1 MNDPLLDPRSHDLI
15 GAQPDQIDALRRQ
28 YDLAAGNAQY
38 IARGMRAAGRSPG
51 WSGKA
56 AQQFHDTIGHVPHQ
70 LDLVTNSYWEVADA
84 LRAYGPLVGE
94 LQAQFTAALGPDYRA
109 IAGQLSQ
116 AYAAQTQD
124 AQTLSRL
131 AAPGSTAT
139 EVQIRRARDAFDR
152 DVRTV
157 TTLEGEV
164 GSHSRRAFE
173 VLDDFETA
181 RARAAHQ
188 IALAATIAIKPVT
201 APTQPPVA
209 SATTAILT
217 GAPLV
222 ATGAPTVAM
231 TAAGERVQAMIAYA
245 NQTMG
250 TPYVSGGGHGA
261 FTVSPNGGLDCSG
274 FVSGVLHSGGYL
286 DAPQTTETLASQPG
300 IVDGPGRYVTI
311 YDRTDCGDNEHVI
324 IDINGQFYEEG
335 GGTADGGAA
344 DVHAFTPSTEYLQS
358 FNRILHPVGL

>member
-1 MNDPLLDPRSHDLI
+1 MDDPLLDPRAHDLI

-28 YDLAAGNAQY
+28 YDLAAGHAQY
-38 IARGMRAAGRSPG
+38 IARGLRAADRSPG

-56 AQQFHDTIGHVPHQ
+56 ADQFHDTIGHVPHQ
-70 LDLVTNSYWEVADA
+70 LDQVTNSYWEVADA
-84 LRAYGPLVGE
+84 LRVYGPLVAE
-94 LQAQFTAALGPDYRA
+94 YQAQFTAALGPDYRT
-109 IAGQLSQ
+109 IAGQLNQ
-116 AYAAQTQD
+116 AYAAQSQD
-124 AQTLSRL
+124 AQTLRRL
-131 AAPGSTAT
+131 AAPGSAAT
-139 EVQIRRARDAFDR
+139 DAQIRRAREAFDR
-152 DVRTV
+152 DVRTI

-188 IALAATIAIKPVT
+188 IALAGTIAIKPVT
-201 APTQPPVA
+201 APAQLPV
-209 SATTAILT
+209 TTATLT
-217 GAPLV
+217 AAPLL
-222 ATGAPTVAM
+222 ANGAATVAVP
-231 TAAGERVQAMIAYA
+231 TAAGERVQAMIDYA

-250 TPYVSGGGHGA
+250 TPYVSGGGHGV
-261 FTVSPNGGLDCSG
+261 FTVTPNGGLDCSG

-311 YDRTDCGDNEHVI
+311 YDRTDCGANEHVI

-344 DVHAFTPSTEYLQS
+344 SVHAFMPSAEYLQS